1 MGVSSTRNAISRSKS
16 RCGPC
21 VAHAGMRKVGSLC
34 CAVRVRL
41 PYSGP
46 PPSDGRLV
54 YAKHHFS
61 IQIVLWPLRGARRDA
76 ESGLVVLRGARSA
89 KPHWGAAQ
97 DVPRMRPGCARGPRM
112 LPACAQGAP
121 KMRPGCPRV
130 RPGCAPRMCP
140 GCPRVPRMRPACAQ
154 GAPRVR
160 PVCPRVPRM
169 RPSCAHGGPG
179 CPGCVHHPCAGC
191 AQGA

>member
-41 PYSGP
+41 PYSGR

-61 IQIVLWPLRGARRDA
+61 IQIVLWPLRGAHRHA
-76 ESGLVVLRGARSA
+76 ESGRIDPTPVNSLFYFSKINIFIPKPSKFIVLL
-89 KPHWGAAQ
+89 K
-97 DVPRMRPGCARGPRM
+97 
-112 LPACAQGAP
+112 
-121 KMRPGCPRV
+121 
-130 RPGCAPRMCP
+130 
-140 GCPRVPRMRPACAQ
+140 
-154 GAPRVR
+154 
-160 PVCPRVPRM
+160 
-169 RPSCAHGGPG
+169 
-179 CPGCVHHPCAGC
+179 
-191 AQGA
+191 